1 MIENDHHDDPTE
13 VFLFILSRV
22 KDIKETIHFK
32 SHLTL
37 SQTQSGD
44 KNPTACLQLMRF

>member
-1 MIENDHHDDPTE
+1 MIENDHDDPTE

-37 SQTQSGD
+37 SQTRRGD
-44 KNPTACLQLMRF
+44 TNTTSRLQLMRV